1 MDTAGS
7 DAYALPATGTGT
19 GTGAGGGGGESG
31 EQLASAYA
39 FQRSERTHRSGG
51 GDRSSASYTT
61 EDSIDPSMADTRSVD
76 YTEDMSTR
84 SGGGT
89 NFEGQ
94 QQQAIRQQQMGAA
107 DNKNNVTNEI
117 GHDSLNQYYQYQE
130 AQEGYNDNVN
140 VNVDNESY
148 NDLNLATATVNEYQA
163 AGVQGYNNNNNNGSE
178 GGTDATYTIYQMH
191 KKLLHLLSTPELFHE
206 ALDWQ
211 ESLDQ
216 GFDPS
221 SVPDTMDIDVQN
233 SSSTAENKNESAL
246 TTFTFDTDFEDD
258 STFQGLGIDDT
269 NTTNDVNGTATT
281 GTTTKAT
288 QNETFEFNPN
298 QGTTENNNKKQT
310 ATTTPSK
317 KEQQPEPKRKEA
329 PLPHQIFAPDAE
341 VVLPQALTA
350 SQLFGIERITGIELE
365 AAAGITG
372 LSQLFLRWLAL
383 MPEGDHM
390 NVIDPPGL
398 TVMKISGGGYRVTG
412 AHRVVW
418 R

>member
-1 MDTAGS
+1 MTYSMDTAGS

-107 DNKNNVTNEI
+107 DNKNNVTTEI

-148 NDLNLATATVNEYQA
+148 NDLSLATATVNEYQA

-178 GGTDATYTIYQMH
+178 GG
-191 KKLLHLLSTPELFHE
+191 K
-206 ALDWQ
+206 
-211 ESLDQ
+211 
-216 GFDPS
+216 
-221 SVPDTMDIDVQN
+221 
-233 SSSTAENKNESAL
+233 
-246 TTFTFDTDFEDD
+246 
-258 STFQGLGIDDT
+258 
-269 NTTNDVNGTATT
+269 
-281 GTTTKAT
+281 
-288 QNETFEFNPN
+288 
-298 QGTTENNNKKQT
+298 
-310 ATTTPSK
+310 
-317 KEQQPEPKRKEA
+317 
-329 PLPHQIFAPDAE
+329 
-341 VVLPQALTA
+341 
-350 SQLFGIERITGIELE
+350 
-365 AAAGITG
+365 
-372 LSQLFLRWLAL
+372 
-383 MPEGDHM
+383 
-390 NVIDPPGL
+390 
-398 TVMKISGGGYRVTG
+398 
-412 AHRVVW
+412 
-418 R
+418 